1 MKDMQDATE
10 KIDSITKELDEK
22 KDECEE
28 VRIAG
33 EERVLEYKN
42 QVSQLKDSTKAE

>member
-1 MKDMQDATE
+1 MNDLSEATSKVE
-10 KIDSITKELDEK
+10 EIKKELEDK

-33 EERVLEYKN
+33 EERILDVKN
-42 QVSQLKDSTKAE
+42 